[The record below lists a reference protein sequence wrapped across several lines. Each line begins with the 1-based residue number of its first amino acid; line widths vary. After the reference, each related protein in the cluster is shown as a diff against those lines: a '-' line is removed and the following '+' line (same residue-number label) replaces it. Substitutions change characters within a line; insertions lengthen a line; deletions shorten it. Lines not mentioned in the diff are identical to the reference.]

1 MRADEVGFGNERA
14 VVEGPFHTSVLL
26 MKQRDDESLDP
37 INIRSNRRRIS
48 LMHWGER
55 CTSLDVRAPFAHHL
69 RRRRHESCST
79 VSPTQARNVRRD
91 NLDMRRPVWVS
102 AVAAPS
108 AHEVLICVR
117 INLQAPAPSTPVT
130 APARWRGDSTP
141 STRRWRSQDNG
152 LTGSS
157 RRSSS
162 APSTASS
169 ASTTCA
175 RRGGP
180 NVK

>member
-1 MRADEVGFGNERA
+1 MGLGNERA

-55 CTSLDVRAPFAHHL
+55 CTSLDVRAPFLYHL

-79 VSPTQARNVRRD
+79 VSHTQARNVRRD

-108 AHEVLICVR
+108 AHEVLVCVR
-117 INLQAPAPSTPVT
+117 IKLQAPRAIDSRDC
-130 APARWRGDSTP
+130 ACSMAWRFHAVDATLAFSG
-141 STRRWRSQDNG
+141 
-152 LTGSS
+152 
-157 RRSSS
+157 
-162 APSTASS
+162 
-169 ASTTCA
+169 
-175 RRGGP
+175 
-180 NVK
+180 